1 MIISLVEFY
10 YCIKTFNASNLQW
23 TLNCIKRTPESGAVF
38 MKIRYAWTLAL
49 PIAMFAIYVL
59 IFCNIRSKR
68 KNTSNLCAES
78 ECLKDVKQKVRNG
91 KYELSMLIQA
101 AVVCGIMGTEI
112 ICFYFL
118 LKFAVKLTGKK
129 AEIPTNIFIN
139 CYVIFNNF
147 ILPTVNLIFVT

>member
-1 MIISLVEFY
+1 MRRLLKRALELN
-10 YCIKTFNASNLQW
+10 KTS
-23 TLNCIKRTPESGAVF
+23 
-38 MKIRYAWTLAL
+38 
-49 PIAMFAIYVL
+49 
-59 IFCNIRSKR
+59 
-68 KNTSNLCAES
+68 
-78 ECLKDVKQKVRNG
+78 DVKQKVRNG

-147 ILPTVNLIFVT
+147 ILKLLFNMTKIKRIRTMTPIH

>member
-1 MIISLVEFY
+1 MDAFVIYDDVRSACFNVLQHAPFVE
-10 YCIKTFNASNLQW
+10 
-23 TLNCIKRTPESGAVF
+23 ESFG
-38 MKIRYAWTLAL
+38 
-49 PIAMFAIYVL
+49 
-59 IFCNIRSKR
+59 
-68 KNTSNLCAES
+68 
-78 ECLKDVKQKVRNG
+78 DVKQKVRNG